1 MKLAEGLAMLE
12 LPTDFMGRKGTIN
25 PILAWDANAA
35 VLVDAGFPGQAPL
48 IKERMEKA
56 GVPFDRL
63 THIIITHQDLD
74 HIGSLAALKSMTGDK
89 ARVIAH
95 AEETPYIQM
104 EKIPVKFTPERIQQM
119 KNDSKNP
126 FFSSMDD
133 FMAKMKTKV
142 DWVVNDEDEID
153 LCGGISII
161 HTPGHTPGH
170 ISLYF
175 RKYKLLVT
183 GDAMNLVDGELV
195 GPMPEFTADL
205 DLATASLEKYAAY
218 DIQNIIC
225 YHGGY
230 LQENAKEKIQS
241 LVE

>member
-1 MKLAEGLAMLE
+1 MKLADGLAMLE
-12 LPTDFMGRKGTIN
+12 LPTDFMGGKDTIN
-25 PILAWDANAA
+25 LALVWDDDAA

-48 IKERMEKA
+48 IKERMEAA

-74 HIGSLAALKSMTGDK
+74 HIGSLAALKSMSGHK

-95 AEETPYIQM
+95 TEETPYIQM
-104 EKIPVKFTPERIQQM
+104 EKLPVKFTPEMIQQM
-119 KNDSKNP
+119 KNSMKNP

-133 FMAKMKTKV
+133 FMALMKTTV
-142 DWVVNDEDEID
+142 DRVVNDKDEID
-153 LCGGISII
+153 LCGEISII

-183 GDAMNLVDGELV
+183 GDAMNLVDGELT
-195 GPMPEFTADL
+195 GPMPQFTADL
-205 DLATASLEKYAAY
+205 DVATASLKKYAAY

-230 LQENAKEKIQS
+230 LQGNVSEKIQS
-241 LVE
+241 LY